1 MLSIRRGVFSLL
13 LFALLA
19 GCGDGSLSVGST
31 GPGGGVVF
39 YVDPSGFPCGSD
51 GAAVCT
57 YLEAAPADAER
68 ALPWYRV
75 AASTPVTD
83 TSVGSGPSNSAT
95 FSGLAAD
102 TAVGY
107 ALGYEHA
114 GRSDWFLPSK
124 EELRLLYENKDV
136 VGGFSEDFY
145 WSSSAG
151 SDGKFWAQGFRDAAF
166 ATRVPPSLS
175 GGLSVLLVRPVRAG

>member
-1 MLSIRRGVFSLL
+1 VLL
-13 LFALLA
+13 LCLLFVSA
-19 GCGDGSLSVGST
+19 CSPGSPSVGDI

-39 YVDPSGFPCGSD
+39 YVDRSGFPCGVD
-51 GAAVCT
+51 GSEVCT
-57 YLEAAPADAER
+57 YLEAAPLASESR
-68 ALPWYRV
+68 LPWYQ
-75 AASTPVTD
+75 ATPVVTSND
-83 TSVGSGPSNSAT
+83 TVVGSGAANSSA
-95 FSGLAAD
+95 FSGAGVD

-107 ALGYEHA
+107 ALAYESG

-124 EELRLLYENKDV
+124 DELRLLYENKVV

-145 WSSSAG
+145 WSSSFNG
-151 SDGKFWAQGFRDAAF
+151 TGMVWSQGFRDAAF